1 MSKNRVIVT
10 IALLLVVLAL
20 VTVAKNRD
28 GGSEVGEVNEEK
40 EAN

>member
-1 MSKNRVIVT
+1 MSKNMVIVT

-20 VTVAKNRD
+20 VAVAKTRN
-28 GGSEVGEVNEEK
+28 GGSEVEEVEE